1 MSTEQMRQVRRQN
14 RRTSASTEQDKCVE
28 GTNETSALTEQDKC
42 VDVTNETSALTE

>member
-1 MSTEQMRQVRRQN
+1 MSTDKK
-14 RRTSASTEQDKCVE
+14 DKCVE